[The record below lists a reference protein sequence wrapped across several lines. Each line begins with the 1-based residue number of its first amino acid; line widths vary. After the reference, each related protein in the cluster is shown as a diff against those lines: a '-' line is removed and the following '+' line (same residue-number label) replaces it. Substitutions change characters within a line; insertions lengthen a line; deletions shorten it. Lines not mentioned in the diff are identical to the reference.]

1 VKGFLWALL
10 PLGTLVVLLLLN
22 LKESDQYEFGTEQFP
37 APGNNVDADDG
48 AFARIFPDLKYVHA
62 CPGCGECVH
71 RLEVIE
77 NRRVL
82 LLHDH
87 DGWYKV
93 FWAKDEEYYY
103 TDPVHLLADWGANRT
118 AQQPNGAWSI
128 RIRSGPATHPGGS
141 PHDCGSLPKDITLT
155 YKLEFSDAPLADTTW
170 SGDGPIKVLQTFSW
184 LFTNPG
190 KPVSLG
196 WRLSGIPKIDVG
208 PCPCAKP

>member
-1 VKGFLWALL
+1 MKGFLWALL
-10 PLGTLVVLLLLN
+10 PLGTLAVLLLFNLN
-22 LKESDQYEFGTEQFP
+22 ETDRYEFGTEAPP
-37 APGNNVDADDG
+37 APGNNVDPEDA
-48 AFARIFPDLKYVHA
+48 AFNRVFPDLKYVHA

-71 RLEVIE
+71 RLEIVE

-82 LLHDH
+82 TLHDH

-93 FWAKDEEYYY
+93 FWARDEEYSYL
-103 TDPVHLLADWGANRT
+103 DPVHLLADWGQNRT
-118 AQQPNGAWSI
+118 AEQPRGLWTI
-128 RIRSGPATHPGGS
+128 RVRSGPATHPDGAA
-141 PHDCGSLPKDITLT
+141 HDCGRLPKEISLRYDLD
-155 YKLEFSDAPLADTTW
+155 FSDAPLDDTTW

-196 WRLSGIPKIDVG
+196 WRLSGAPVVDVG